1 MNEKQ
6 TTLNRIYAFG
16 KMLGKCTTQK
26 DFAEK
31 IGVHPTTISQ
41 ALRGEEKYLT
51 DKVMR
56 LATLWAKAE
65 GIEYEEGSAAVQAQ
79 PRPEQKPDIVI
90 PAATAELYT
99 AMAKSI
105 DRLTALVERL
115 QPGATAFQGAVYPGQ
130 KNYRIDGE

>member
-1 MNEKQ
+1 METKKDYINRLLNEARMRGLCK
-6 TTLNRIYAFG
+6 
-16 KMLGKCTTQK
+16 TQK
-26 DFAEK
+26 EFAALV
-31 IGVHPTTISQ
+31 GMDQSTISN
-41 ALRGEEKYLT
+41 ALKGNEKYLT
-51 DKVMR
+51 DSIIRR
-56 LATLWAKAE
+56 LKSWERQVLNPAAKA
-65 GIEYEEGSAAVQAQ
+65 Q
-79 PRPEQKPDIVI
+79 PQPEQKPDIII

>member
-6 TTLNRIYAFG
+6 AKLNRIYAFG
-16 KMLGKCTTQK
+16 KMQGKCTTQK

-31 IGVHPTTISQ
+31 IGVHPTTMSQ
-41 ALRGEEKYLT
+41 ALRGEERYLT

-65 GIEYEEGSAAVQAQ
+65 GIEYEGMPAQAQ
-79 PRPEQKPDIVI
+79 APVQPEPKPDIVI

-105 DRLTALVERL
+105 DRLTALVELL

-130 KNYRIDGE
+130 KNYRIDGK

>member
-1 MNEKQ
+1 METKKDYINRLLNEARMRGLCK
-6 TTLNRIYAFG
+6 
-16 KMLGKCTTQK
+16 TQK
-26 DFAEK
+26 DFAALV
-31 IGVHPTTISQ
+31 GMDQSTISN
-41 ALRGEEKYLT
+41 ALKGNEKYLS
-51 DKVMR
+51 DSIIRR
-56 LATLWAKAE
+56 LESWERQVLGASTTP
-65 GIEYEEGSAAVQAQ
+65 Q
-79 PRPEQKPDIVI
+79 PEQKPDIVI

>member
-1 MNEKQ
+1 METKKDYINRLLNEARMRGLCK
-6 TTLNRIYAFG
+6 
-16 KMLGKCTTQK
+16 TQK
-26 DFAEK
+26 DFAALV
-31 IGVHPTTISQ
+31 GMDQSTISN
-41 ALRGEEKYLT
+41 ALKGNEKYLT
-51 DKVMR
+51 DSIIRR
-56 LATLWAKAE
+56 LESWERQVLGASTTP
-65 GIEYEEGSAAVQAQ
+65 Q
-79 PRPEQKPDIVI
+79 PEQKPDIVI